1 MLISG
6 LNKTT
11 LLDYPGRVAATVF
24 TGGCNFRCSF
34 CHNAGLVLRPL
45 SQESYTEEEV
55 LAFLRKRRGILTG
68 VCITGGEP
76 TIQQD
81 LPEFVRRIK
90 ELGLQVKLD
99 TNGSHPQMLAK
110 LIKEGLLDYVAMD
123 IKNSPQRYLQTISYG
138 LSPAERSGVRVSPQ
152 EKQKDTGASSDQSSA
167 ASSGKAEGDG
177 EGRGK
182 LSESGMVEAVRSSV
196 ELLKHA
202 GIAYEFRTTV
212 VRELHT
218 REALEEICQW
228 IAGCPAYY
236 LQKFVDSG
244 ELIGEQCG
252 YHGYSDEEMQELAGD
267 LNAESMMAGRVHVRG
282 LA

>member
-24 TGGCNFRCSF
+24 TGGCNFRCPF

-45 SQESYTEEEV
+45 SQESYTEDEV
-55 LAFLRKRRGILTG
+55 FSFLTKRRGILTG

-81 LPEFVRRIK
+81 LPDFVRRIK

-99 TNGSHPQMLAK
+99 TNGSHPQMLSE
-110 LIKEGLLDYVAMD
+110 LINEGLLDYVAMD
-123 IKNSPQRYLQTISYG
+123 IKNSPQRYLQTIGYRAAG
-138 LSPAERSGVRVSPQ
+138 QG
-152 EKQKDTGASSDQSSA
+152 TGM
-167 ASSGKAEGDG
+167 
-177 EGRGK
+177 
-182 LSESGMVEAVRSSV
+182 LEAVQASV
-196 ELLKHA
+196 MLLKEA

-218 REALEEICQW
+218 REDLKEICQW

-236 LQKFVDSG
+236 LQKFEDSG
-244 ELIGEQCG
+244 ELIDEQCG
-252 YHGYSDEEMQELAGD
+252 YHGYTDEEMEGLAGD
-267 LNAESMMAGRVHVRG
+267 LNAESRMAGHVYVRG
-282 LA
+282 VS

>member
-24 TGGCNFRCSF
+24 TGGCNFRCPF

-45 SQESYTEEEV
+45 SQESYTEDEV
-55 LAFLRKRRGILTG
+55 FSFLTKRRGILTG

-81 LPEFVRRIK
+81 LPDFVRRIK
-90 ELGLQVKLD
+90 ALGLQVKLD
-99 TNGSHPQMLAK
+99 TNGSHPQMLSE
-110 LIKEGLLDYVAMD
+110 LIREDLLDYVAMD
-123 IKNSPQRYLQTISYG
+123 IKNSPQRYLQTIGYG
-138 LSPAERSGVRVSPQ
+138 SSPADHFGRN
-152 EKQKDTGASSDQSSA
+152 ASSQKEQIVEGVSLDKEKA
-167 ASSGKAEGDG
+167 ASSARSDSDRAAGQGT
-177 EGRGK
+177 
-182 LSESGMVEAVRSSV
+182 GMLEAVQASV
-196 ELLKHA
+196 MLLKEA

-218 REALEEICQW
+218 REDLEEICQW

-236 LQKFVDSG
+236 LQKFEDSG
-244 ELIGEQCG
+244 ELIDEQCG
-252 YHGYSDEEMQELAGD
+252 YHGYTDAEMKELAGD
-267 LNAESMMAGRVHVRG
+267 LNAESRMAGHVYVRG
-282 LA
+282 VS

>member
-24 TGGCNFRCSF
+24 TGGCNFRCPF

-81 LPEFVRRIK
+81 LPDFVRRIK

-99 TNGSHPQMLAK
+99 TNGSHPQMLAE

-123 IKNSPQRYLQTISYG
+123 IKNSPQRYLQTIGYAS
-138 LSPAERSGVRVSPQ
+138 SPADHSGRS
-152 EKQKDTGASSDQSSA
+152 ASSQKEQIVEGVSQDKEKA
-167 ASSGKAEGDG
+167 ASPARSDDG
-177 EGRGK
+177 RAAGQ
-182 LSESGMVEAVRSSV
+182 GMGMLEVVRSSV
-196 ELLKHA
+196 ALLKEA

-218 REALEEICQW
+218 REDLEEICQW
-228 IAGCPAYY
+228 IEGCPAYY
-236 LQKFVDSG
+236 LQKFEDSG

-252 YHGYSDEEMQELAGD
+252 YHGYTDAEMKELAGC